1 MLFKGIRA
9 IFFHLLLLLYFLTS
23 VWTPALGQS
32 DFRLLIDGKKYG
44 LANNN
49 GATLIPAVYEQLGWS
64 NGNYEP
70 IADLIGFKKNGSW
83 GLISLKNKIVLE
95 AEFTALIPVEGGFFK
110 ATKPSTGGASPL
122 SGLLSQ
128 QGKVIIGFQYDSIR
142 KVGEQF
148 IVSQKTIGKDALFGL
163 IDEKEKAILQFTFL
177 SIDKLSDHLV
187 LAEYSKGKHYIYSVT
202 GQLIIDSPIE
212 RVEKHQGANQATAFM
227 SQGKWGVLDPK
238 GEILLKPIYKSV
250 TSNKD
255 NSWKTQAFDTWTV
268 TNNSK
273 KVLAKIEADTIIPL
287 SQSNTLMCSN
297 SLYSIYENSTAQYAS
312 ISFECVNILD
322 NKDLLVSENG
332 HFGIIKGNG
341 QTVLDLVYDTIITDS
356 EIYYAYKNREWQM
369 FTANG
374 FQIGVSKY
382 DSIAAS
388 STALIAVK
396 KGSDWGYIDRKGYNA
411 IPLLYESALP
421 FDHQWAIVKF
431 LGYWGV
437 LNGKGQWQ
445 LHPKYDTIIAAGE
458 NQFIVREK
466 SRTFLIND
474 QEKILFTTY
483 NDLKTKNGSIEE
495 RDAFGN
501 KRIIRPSGQPLTA
514 LHYDSISP
522 LMANEYYIHIR
533 NNKYSLISKEGKTV
547 VAENAEMESIFPFDG
562 EFIGIKKDGRFGFI
576 DRLGNLRI
584 ANQYGAI
591 GLWREGAAAVR
602 LNMKWGFVDRLE
614 RLLVQPYYDSAT
626 DFNNGLSIVSILDK
640 YGLVNSEATEVLP
653 IEYQSIYLTHLD
665 NYILEKSGL
674 YGLANSQGRLVL
686 QPQYDKI
693 IEVSKD
699 LILVH
704 FNGKFGLKNLQNVDV
719 MPAIY
724 DSIGAIPELGVIY
737 HKKNIN

>member
-1 MLFKGIRA
+1 MLFKGIRD
-9 IFFHLLLLLYFLTS
+9 IFYQFILLLYFLIS
-23 VWTPALGQS
+23 ICTPAIGQS

-49 GATLIPAVYEQLGWS
+49 GATLIPAEYEQLGWS

-83 GLISLKNKIVLE
+83 GLISLKNKIVVE
-95 AEFTALIPVEGGFFK
+95 AEFTDLIPVAGGLFK
-110 ATKPSTGGASPL
+110 ATKPSTRGASPL

-148 IVSQKTIGKDALFGL
+148 IVSQKTIGKAALYGL
-163 IDEKEKAILQFTFL
+163 IDEKEKTILPFTFL

-187 LAEYSKGKHYIYSVT
+187 LAEYSNRKHHIYSVT

-212 RVEKHQGANQATAFM
+212 RVEKHNGANQATAFI

-238 GEILLKPIYKSV
+238 GVISLKPIYKSV
-250 TSNKD
+250 TSNQD

-268 TNNSK
+268 IDNSK
-273 KVLAKIEADTIIPL
+273 KVLAKIEADTVIPL

-297 SLYSIYENSTAQYAS
+297 SRYNIYENNTAQYAS
-312 ISFECVNILD
+312 ISFEGVNILD

-332 HFGIIKGNG
+332 HFGIIKSNG
-341 QTVLDLVYDTIITDS
+341 QTVLDLVYDTIISDS

-369 FTANG
+369 FTSNG

-382 DSIAAS
+382 DSITAS
-388 STALIAVK
+388 SKELIAVK
-396 KGSDWGYIDRKGYNA
+396 KGGDWGYIDRKGYNA

-421 FDHQWAIVKF
+421 FNQYYAIVKF

-458 NQFIVREK
+458 NQFIAREK

-495 RDAFGN
+495 SDAFGN
-501 KRIIRPSGQPLTA
+501 KRIIKPSGQPLTT
-514 LHYDSISP
+514 LDYDSISP
-522 LMANEYYIHIR
+522 LMDNEYYIHIR
-533 NNKYSLISKEGKTV
+533 KNKYSLISKEGKTAV
-547 VAENAEMESIFPFDG
+547 TENAKMESIFPFDG

-591 GLWREGAAAVR
+591 GQWREEAAAVR

-626 DFNNGLSIVSILDK
+626 DFNNDISIISISDK
-640 YGLVNSEATEVLP
+640 YGFVNSEGTEVL
-653 IEYQSIYLTHLD
+653 SIDFDSIHLTKHG
-665 NYILEKSGL
+665 NYILRKSGL
-674 YGLANSQGRLVL
+674 YGLANTQGRLIL
-686 QPQYDKI
+686 QPQYDKV
-693 IEVSKD
+693 IEVNKD

-719 MPAIY
+719 LPAIY
-724 DSIGAIPELGVIY
+724 DSIGAMPELGVIY
-737 HKKNIN
+737 YK